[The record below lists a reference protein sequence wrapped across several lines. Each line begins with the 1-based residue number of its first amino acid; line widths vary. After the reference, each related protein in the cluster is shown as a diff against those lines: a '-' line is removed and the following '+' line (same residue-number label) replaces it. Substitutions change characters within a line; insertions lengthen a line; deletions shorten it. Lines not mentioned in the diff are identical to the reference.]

1 MGNITGRRETD
12 DGGERGIKRKR
23 EANEEQEISEH
34 SDVLNT
40 PKRKRIKST
49 SKYIYQT
56 LFLDGENSD
65 VTILALGKEWKL
77 HKLYLKQSP
86 YFASMFSGA
95 WKESSMEKIEIEI
108 MDENINEESM
118 KIALGSLYKDDII
131 LKPVQMIGVL
141 AAGTLLQ
148 LDGLIQQC
156 VSMMTDTLSSSTV
169 CVYHTAC
176 VSYGL
181 EEMKNTCVDWLM
193 KNLLVSPDLTYIRDI
208 SIDLMKDI
216 VSSPFLYVMQVEI
229 DIYTLLKK
237 WIFLKHNTSWSGS
250 PKDLLKETDSFIKQ
264 SVSGTG
270 QCFLEIDGG
279 MKYSSVFSHVR
290 WHHVINDMSS
300 IKMIENDQVLP
311 IGWLEPMFL
320 YGWRHVLHIEQG
332 LDKGP
337 TEIEESVFNEACS
350 RCGRILSKQGDYC
363 WRWVGYSY
371 GIDLLVSVANR
382 LITLKR
388 NTSTETCPQAVS
400 LLAQRQLCYRLCIS
414 SLDKDGK
421 TLYSK
426 STGIKKISL
435 GKDEQEI
442 ALVLEKKVEYP
453 LLISMNILLVSPI
466 PETPIPRLKIPETIL
481 TKMDEETTDKKEPS
495 LAAVDLGSLN

>member
-1 MGNITGRRETD
+1 MGNLIGHRESD
-12 DGGERGIKRKR
+12 NGERGTKRKR
-23 EANEEQEISEH
+23 EDNDEEKPEAEH

-65 VTILALGKEWKL
+65 VTIVALGKQWKL

-95 WKESSMEKIEIEI
+95 WKESGMEKIEIEI
-108 MDENINEESM
+108 MDENINEESL

-156 VSMMTDTLSSSTV
+156 VSMMSDTLSSSTV

-176 VSYGL
+176 VAYGL

-208 SIDLMKDI
+208 SIKLMKEI

-237 WIFLKHNTSWSGS
+237 WVFLKHNTSWSGS
-250 PKDLLKETDSFIKQ
+250 SKDLLKETDSFIKQ
-264 SVSGTG
+264 AVTDTG
-270 QCFLEIDGG
+270 QCFLETEDG
-279 MKYSSVFSHVR
+279 MKYAPVFSNVR

-320 YGWRHVLHIEQG
+320 YGWRQVLHIEQG

-337 TEIEESVFNEACS
+337 AEIEESVFNEACS
-350 RCGRILSKQGDYC
+350 RCGRVLSKQGDYC

-371 GIDLLVSVANR
+371 GIDLLVSVAHR
-382 LITLKR
+382 LITIKR
-388 NTSTETCPQAVS
+388 NTSTESCPQAVS
-400 LLAQRQLCYRLCIS
+400 LQAQRQLCYRLCIA
-414 SLDKDGK
+414 SLDKDGR
-421 TLYSK
+421 TIYSK
-426 STGIKKISL
+426 STGIRKISL
-435 GKDEQEI
+435 GKDEEETVM
-442 ALVLEKKVEYP
+442 LLEKKVEYP

-481 TKMDEETTDKKEPS
+481 AKIDGEETDKTELS
-495 LAAVDLGSLN
+495 LGAVDVGSLN